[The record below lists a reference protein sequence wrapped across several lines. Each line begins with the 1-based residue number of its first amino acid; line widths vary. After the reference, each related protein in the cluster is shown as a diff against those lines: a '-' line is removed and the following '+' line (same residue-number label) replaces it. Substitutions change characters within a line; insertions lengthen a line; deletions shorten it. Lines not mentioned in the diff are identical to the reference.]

1 MHFFTG
7 QFSAP
12 RSLKRAGAFM
22 RSLIFQLI
30 ALQAFFGTASFAQ
43 GNDDAIK
50 IVVPTAA
57 EGSTDQLA
65 RILGAGLQ
73 DQGFGKVEVI
83 NMPGKSGTIAAS
95 FVAKSKPD
103 GRTLLIATPSSH
115 SIVKALSVASNVPLP
130 YDPVA
135 SFSLIACFAQA
146 PYIFVVGP
154 DGPSSL
160 SLFIESARKSS
171 SPLKYSST
179 GIGGP
184 HHLIGEALFGSLGLT
199 LQHVPAAGGAKA
211 IEMVK
216 SNQVATMIPASIL
229 AIPQIQSGQIRA
241 LALTGTQRLAIIP
254 SVPTFKELG
263 ISLDLESWYGLMG
276 PSGLPVKQVESLAN
290 VVQFIMRNEATKK
303 KLESLGIN
311 IVDIRNEAFAQMIEQ
326 ETAIWQKV
334 ANQAPATHQ

>member
-1 MHFFTG
+1 MLLFAG
-7 QFSAP
+7 QFFAP
-12 RSLKRAGAFM
+12 CSLKRVGAFIC
-22 RSLIFQLI
+22 SLATQCI
-30 ALQAFFGTASFAQ
+30 ALQAFFGMPAFAQ
-43 GNDDAIK
+43 GNPDPIK

-57 EGSTDQLA
+57 QGSTDQLA

-73 DQGFGKVEVI
+73 EQGFGKVEVI
-83 NMPGKSGTIAAS
+83 NMPGKSGAIAAS

-115 SIVKALSVASNVPLP
+115 SIAKALSVASNVSLP
-130 YDPVA
+130 YDPVS

-154 DGPSSL
+154 DGPL
-160 SLFIESARKSS
+160 SLDQFIDGAHKST

-179 GIGGP
+179 GVGGP
-184 HHLIGEALFGSLGLT
+184 HHLIGEALFSSLGLT
-199 LQHVPAAGGAKA
+199 LEHVPAAGGAKA
-211 IEMVK
+211 IQMVK
-216 SNQVATMIPASIL
+216 SKEVATMIPASIL

-241 LALTGTQRLAIIP
+241 LALTGTQRLAVIP

-276 PSGLPVKQVESLAN
+276 PSGLSTKQVDKLAN
-290 VVQFIMRNEATKK
+290 VVQLIMRSEETKK
-303 KLESLGIN
+303 KVESLGIN
-311 IVDIRNEAFAQMIEQ
+311 IVDIRNEAFARMIEQ

-334 ANQAPATHQ
+334 ANQVPATN

>member
-1 MHFFTG
+1 MHLFAG
-7 QFSAP
+7 QFLAP
-12 RSLKRAGAFM
+12 RSLKWVGVFIC
-22 RSLIFQLI
+22 SLVIQCI
-30 ALQAFFGTASFAQ
+30 ALQSFLGAPAFAQ
-43 GNDDAIK
+43 GNPDPIK

-65 RILGAGLQ
+65 RILGVGLQ

-83 NMPGKSGTIAAS
+83 NMPGKSGAIAAS

-115 SIVKALSVASNVPLP
+115 SIAKALSVASNVPLS
-130 YDPVA
+130 YDPVS
-135 SFSLIACFAQA
+135 SFSMIACFAQA

-160 SLFIESARKSS
+160 DLFIDGARKST

-184 HHLIGEALFGSLGLT
+184 HHLIGEALFSSLGLT

-241 LALTGTQRLAIIP
+241 LALTGTQRLAMIP

-276 PSGLPVKQVESLAN
+276 PSGLSTNQVDKLAN
-290 VVQFIMRNEATKK
+290 VVQLIMRSEETKK
-303 KLESLGIN
+303 KVESLGIN
-311 IVDIRNEAFAQMIEQ
+311 IVDIRNEAFARMIEQ

-334 ANQAPATHQ
+334 ASQVPATNP